1 MDGFSVVYGRLDGF
15 SVKLIAVNIYYN
27 PVKNYVDGGRIMDK
41 YKENWITLVP
51 EEVIECSSKGDESMK
66 KEAEL
71 YNNVYKEISEIV
83 GLDAT
88 LKIYLRFKGQQVSF
102 PVRLYNPQLI
112 QQNVIKEFDGTN
124 VRELAKKYDY
134 SEKTIRR
141 MIRDSVELVEYED
154 DSYVDEE

>member
-1 MDGFSVVYGRLDGF
+1 
-15 SVKLIAVNIYYN
+15 
-27 PVKNYVDGGRIMDK
+27 MDK

-51 EEVIECSSKGDESMK
+51 KEVIECSSKGDESMK

-141 MIRDSVELVEYED
+141 MIRDSVELVDDED
-154 DSYVDEE
+154 DSYYEDE